1 MAEPVQNYKS
11 HARFLPLYHFIV
23 SPIFLINAI
32 VEIKRLFGT
41 PTLAQVWTT
50 VLALGM
56 AGFVVVARTMVLTVQ
71 NRVIRLEMRLR
82 LREVL
87 PADLQ
92 GKINDLR
99 PGQLI
104 GLRFASDAE
113 LPGLVRKVLA
123 GELTTGRAIKQAVT
137 DWQPD
142 FLRA

>member
-1 MAEPVQNYKS
+1 MADPVQNYKN
-11 HARFLPLYHFIV
+11 HARFFPLYHFVV

-32 VEIKRLFGT
+32 VEIKRLLAT
-41 PTLAQVWTT
+41 PTGAQAWSAALAVGMVCF
-50 VLALGM
+50 VLA
-56 AGFVVVARTMVLTVQ
+56 ARTMALTVQ

-123 GELTTGRAIKQAVT
+123 GELTSGRDIKQAVT

>member
-1 MAEPVQNYKS
+1 MAEPVQNYKN
-11 HARFLPLYHFIV
+11 HARFYPLYHFV
-23 SPIFLINAI
+23 AAPIFLILAI
-32 VEIKRLFGT
+32 VEIKRLFSNPTGAQAWSA
-41 PTLAQVWTT
+41 TLAIGMVCF
-50 VLALGM
+50 VLA
-56 AGFVVVARTMVLTVQ
+56 ARTMALTVQ

-99 PGQLI
+99 PSQLI

-123 GELTTGRAIKQAVT
+123 GELATGRAIKQAIT